1 MEKLKILG
9 AIVGLVANIP
19 LFIAVWKGLKQNFS
33 TWILWTMLDVI
44 TTIAIINQHGNYYLS
59 GIYVFTSLAMSILL
73 FVKKE
78 ISWGL
83 TDTVTAVGVCICL
96 IVWYF
101 MGDNATTIA
110 STAAVVISA
119 YPLMRDTFISPDPG
133 ATKVYCMFIVA
144 SLLSLLAAK
153 DTSVEEWLYP
163 AATMSFSAVL
173 TIFSIRK
180 PTEFRIVH

>member
-73 FVKKE
+73 FTKKE
-78 ISWGL
+78 ISWQL
-83 TDTVTAVGVCICL
+83 TDTLTAAGVLLCL
-96 IVWYF
+96 VVWYF
-101 MGDNATTIA
+101 MGDKATTIA
-110 STAAVVISA
+110 STTAVVISA
-119 YPLMRDTFISPDPG
+119 YPLIKDTFFNPDPD
-133 ATKVYCMFIVA
+133 ATKVYCMFAIA
-144 SLLSLLAAK
+144 SLLSLIAAK
-153 DTSVEEWLYP
+153 DTSVEECLYP
-163 AATMSFSAVL
+163 AATMSFSILL
-173 TIFSIRK
+173 TFLSIRK